1 MGAGRSFASSRPLAS
16 SSSRKSA
23 PLSLSLSFPHIA
35 AMAPRVLP
43 HTVSDSQ
50 TMRSSITALV
60 TSLLVVDVAQALVPP
75 TGATF
80 VSFTYFHGTAA
91 SPMKKCSTTNQAAS
105 GSRTINSMSFFAQ
118 EANAAAANKV
128 NFCRNRAATGQ
139 PTKSQFLRWDKDEGT
154 NGKLHLEFFDDATC
168 STTKKATV
176 TVSGG
181 AKQFPATLEAAD
193 PSTTSY
199 NTNCMISPDD
209 PVRVFSDPL
218 SPRSC
223 VSMVMRHLSFPP
235 LYLSLSTAPL
245 APRAVLELRAYVEED
260 FNWVDP
266 RLNDH
271 CVGEI
276 RSDLVT
282 RNVPI
287 NCRDPTRRVRG
298 DVRQD

>member
-60 TSLLVVDVAQALVPP
+60 TSLLVVHVAQALVPP

-80 VSFTYFHGTAA
+80 VSFTYFHGTAT
-91 SPMKKCSTTNQAAS
+91 SPMNKCSITNQATS

-118 EANAAAANKV
+118 EANLAAADKAA
-128 NFCRNRAATGQ
+128 FCRTRAATGE

-154 NGKLHLEFFDDATC
+154 NGQLYLEFFDDATC
-168 STTKKATV
+168 SGTKKATV
-176 TVSGG
+176 TVGG
-181 AKQFPATLEAAD
+181 PIADQFPATLVATT

-199 NTNCMISPDD
+199 KTNCMMSPDD
-209 PVRVFSDPL
+209 SVRVFRDPL

-223 VSMVMRHLSFPP
+223 VSM
-235 LYLSLSTAPL
+235 
-245 APRAVLELRAYVEED
+245 
-260 FNWVDP
+260 
-266 RLNDH
+266 
-271 CVGEI
+271 
-276 RSDLVT
+276 
-282 RNVPI
+282 
-287 NCRDPTRRVRG
+287 
-298 DVRQD
+298 Q

>member
-154 NGKLHLEFFDDATC
+154 NGQLYLEFFDDATC
-168 STTKKATV
+168 SGTKKATV
-176 TVSGG
+176 TVGG
-181 AKQFPATLEAAD
+181 PIADQFPATLVATT

-199 NTNCMISPDD
+199 KTNCMMSPDD
-209 PVRVFSDPL
+209 SVRVFRDPL

-223 VSMVMRHLSFPP
+223 VSM
-235 LYLSLSTAPL
+235 
-245 APRAVLELRAYVEED
+245 
-260 FNWVDP
+260 
-266 RLNDH
+266 
-271 CVGEI
+271 
-276 RSDLVT
+276 
-282 RNVPI
+282 
-287 NCRDPTRRVRG
+287 
-298 DVRQD
+298 Q